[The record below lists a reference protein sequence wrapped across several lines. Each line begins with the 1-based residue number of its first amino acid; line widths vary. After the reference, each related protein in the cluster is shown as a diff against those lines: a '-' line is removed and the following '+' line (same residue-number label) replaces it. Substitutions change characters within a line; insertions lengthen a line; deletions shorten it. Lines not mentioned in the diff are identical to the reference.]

1 MIVTLLKQPGE
12 TLRPIVPFA
21 TSAQIAATLATTTVA
36 RGLVPGGAPLVAA
49 ASVAGGSVTLALVG
63 GADGER
69 YLVTVRARDAAGA
82 ELESEVEVTVI
93 DCTWALPDGGAPWLG
108 IAGFV
113 RRFGLDEV
121 VRMTDSD
128 GSGRIDRD
136 LLVDA
141 LTDAQ
146 AIAAA
151 HVADRYALPLASV
164 PRVLEMA
171 VGDLARARLYPRGA
185 PEGVADQAKAAAR
198 LLERLQAGQV
208 SLGLP
213 AAESP
218 ATASDTPVLIAPG
231 LRAYPDRLADY

>member
-12 TLRPIVPFA
+12 TLRPVVPFA
-21 TSAQIAATLATTTVA
+21 TSAPIAAILATTTVA

-146 AIAAA
+146 AIAMHCRSPAC
-151 HVADRYALPLASV
+151 
-164 PRVLEMA
+164 
-171 VGDLARARLYPRGA
+171 RACWRWRSATSPA
-185 PEGVADQAKAAAR
+185 PGSIRAAR
-198 LLERLQAGQV
+198 LRASPTRPRQQRDCSNGCRRGKCRWACPPP
-208 SLGLP
+208 SRRP
-213 AAESP
+213 PP
-218 ATASDTPVLIAPG
+218 ATRPC
-231 LRAYPDRLADY
+231 